1 MLPLLA
7 AGLLAA
13 APAPEAPD
21 QKRLEAEISKEMGA
35 SPSPAAP
42 STPSA
47 AAPADAPESGAPA
60 KGESPYS
67 RLVFIPNIAAIGD
80 FALAYTTLDPAQ
92 LEPVAPP
99 VPWQA
104 HRVTP
109 LFQEV
114 ELALQLAVDPYARA
128 DVFLAFG
135 PDGVEVEE
143 AYLTTL
149 SLPWG
154 LQLKAGKYLSPFGRI
169 NQQHRHQWEFVDA
182 PLSFQRLLGL
192 EGLNGAGA
200 DVSWLAPLPWFLELH
215 LDYQATQPLGAAG
228 QELTG
233 IARLLQV
240 FPLSDAVT
248 LALGLSWGGVEETAG
263 GWRLL
268 GGVDA
273 YLRIRPPAGR
283 AYLALQ
289 GELFTRRFNGTSQDG
304 TAVGGYA
311 QAVWRMSPYWLA
323 GVRYDNAPSG
333 FAWPTGHENHVALL
347 GGFMPSEFWRVRM
360 QLGAGFYPGG
370 AAGYDAQ
377 LTLEFSIGS
386 HGAHPF

>member
-7 AGLLAA
+7 ASLLAA
-13 APAPEAPD
+13 APAPETPE
-21 QKRLEAEISKEMGA
+21 QTQLEAQIAKELGA
-35 SPSPAAP
+35 SPAPAAP
-42 STPSA
+42 SAPPSG
-47 AAPADAPESGAPA
+47 APAEVPAPGTPA
-60 KGESPYS
+60 KGESPFS
-67 RLVFIPNIAAIGD
+67 RLLFIPNIAVIGD
-80 FALAYTTLDPAQ
+80 VALAYSTLDPTQ

-114 ELALQLAVDPYARA
+114 ELALQLTVDPYARA
-128 DVFLAFG
+128 DVFLSFG

-143 AYLTTL
+143 AFLTTL

-154 LQLKAGKYLSPFGRI
+154 LQLKAGKFLSPFGRV
-169 NQQHRHQWEFVDA
+169 NQQHRHQWEFVDT
-182 PLSFQRLLGL
+182 PLSFQRLLGI

-200 DVSWLAPLPWFLELH
+200 DLSWLAPLPWFLELH
-215 LDYQATQPLGAAG
+215 LDYQATEPAGATG
-228 QELTG
+228 QQLTG

-240 FPLSDAVT
+240 LPLGDAVT
-248 LALGLSWGGVEETAG
+248 LALGLSAGGIEEATG

-289 GELFTRRFNGTSQDG
+289 GELFARRFNGTSQDG
-304 TAVGGYA
+304 TTLGGYA
-311 QAVWRMSPYWLA
+311 QAVWRMSPFFLA

-333 FAWPTGHENHVALL
+333 FVWPAGQENHVAAL
-347 GGFMPSEFWRVRM
+347 GGFMPSEFWRVRL
-360 QLGAGFYPGG
+360 QLGYGRYPGG
-370 AAGYDAQ
+370 ANGYDAQ